1 MSNFHWCTLFL
12 NYALPPILYIINA
25 IGESIIRF
33 LKKKKKE
40 KNPYPSCF
48 IGKFSFRYRR
58 IQILI
63 DTGKDLTLI
72 NFKSRRFENSSRVF
86 ELASWLLAVT
96 RSYLLDDVANDDRFI
111 SILYHE
117 GGLGHRLFP
126 ILSNNTL
133 HVSVIILQSF
143 IKEESIERIWLNRI
157 PILYSFLYYSKYIN
171 PKKISRLLQ
180 T

>member
-40 KNPYPSCF
+40 KVLIHHVSSANF
-48 IGKFSFRYRR
+48 LQRYRR

-86 ELASWLLAVT
+86 ELASGKVGSSLSRDRICSMTWPTMIVSSRSSSRGRT
-96 RSYLLDDVANDDRFI
+96 RTPII
-111 SILYHE
+111 S
-117 GGLGHRLFP
+117 
-126 ILSNNTL
+126 N
-133 HVSVIILQSF
+133 SF
-143 IKEESIERIWLNRI
+143 E
-157 PILYSFLYYSKYIN
+157 
-171 PKKISRLLQ
+171 
-180 T
+180 